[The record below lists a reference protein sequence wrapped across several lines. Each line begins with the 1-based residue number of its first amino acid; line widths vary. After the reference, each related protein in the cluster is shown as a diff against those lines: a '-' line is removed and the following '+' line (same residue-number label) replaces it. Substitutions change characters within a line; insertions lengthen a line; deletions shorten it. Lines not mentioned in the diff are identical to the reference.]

1 MFYVGNLQMKNAII
15 QDISRLKLQF
25 DLNRNKI
32 NNNVINKFSLFDRLD
47 VFQKLKNKQQ
57 STRLFRQMLN
67 NEILA
72 NPDIPEGA
80 ILLSLSFKTTNQN
93 ISESLF
99 KEFMTDSLTE
109 LYFLKGA
116 MHTFSNYS
124 DKQDGINF
132 INQHFSGFA
141 INYMPFTD
149 LGNNRRDDNV
159 YILMYNNFKN
169 KPDDYT
175 DEQFNIIKE
184 EGFKNVLLCLSHIN
198 IFYYLEQYK
207 NMPDSSIDTLV
218 KTKEIT
224 QALFPNN
231 KEEIEHYF
239 KNSFIEDFF
248 YQSLSHSIFNFK
260 ERTDFNTNE
269 IFCVDPDN
277 LKKHM
282 IVIGTTGHGMSG
294 LKKYVIWNTLFL
306 FNDLKKQDEI
316 KKIFNIDNKISL
328 FHLIWNISF
337 LNYKDHNKISDSGS
351 LLAEFIYK
359 APESVTIFDN
369 SNRDIIL
376 ESIQKKDTNLR
387 DAIIERNSYVEREL
401 LKQSLASDID
411 NNPHKKKKRI

>member
-1 MFYVGNLQMKNAII
+1 MKNAII
-15 QDISRLKLQF
+15 QDISKLKLQF

-47 VFQKLKNKQQ
+47 VFQKLKVRQQ

-72 NPDIPEGA
+72 NPHIPEGV
-80 ILLSLSFKTTNQN
+80 ILLSLSFKIANQQL
-93 ISESLF
+93 SESLF

-109 LYFLKGA
+109 LYSLKVA
-116 MHTFSNYS
+116 MHTFSSYS
-124 DKQDGINF
+124 DKQDGLHF
-132 INQHFSGFA
+132 IDQHFSGFA
-141 INYMPFTD
+141 MNYMPYTD

-169 KPDDYT
+169 KPDDYA

-184 EGFKNVLLCLSHIN
+184 QGFKNVLLCLSHIN

-207 NMPDSSIDTLV
+207 KTPDSSIDTLV

-224 QALFPNN
+224 QALFPNS

-260 ERTDFNTNE
+260 ERTAFNTNE
-269 IFCVDPDN
+269 IFWAEPDD

-282 IVIGTTGHGMSG
+282 VVIGTTGYGMSG
-294 LKKYVIWNTLFL
+294 FKKYVIWNTLFL

-316 KKIFNIDNKISL
+316 KKIFNIDNKITL

-337 LNYKDHNKISDSGS
+337 LNYKDRNNISDSGS
-351 LLAEFIYK
+351 LLSEFIYK
-359 APESVTIFDN
+359 APESVTIFD
-369 SNRDIIL
+369 SANRDIIL
-376 ESIQKKDTNLR
+376 ESIQKKDSNLR
-387 DAIIERNSYVEREL
+387 DAIIERNSYIEREL
-401 LKQSLASDID
+401 LKKSLVPDVEQ
-411 NNPHKKKKRI
+411 NLHKKKKRI